1 MMYDQ
6 LKKTG
11 TAEHT
16 TMYDYQGE
24 GVNGNQKMYSLAMK
38 RMHVFLYNYN
48 LIWSGGHDRLS
59 CLQNDMACPFA

>member
-16 TMYDYQGE
+16 TMYDYQGDI
-24 GVNGNQKMYSLAMK
+24 GVNVTLYS
-38 RMHVFLYNYN
+38 R
-48 LIWSGGHDRLS
+48 
-59 CLQNDMACPFA
+59 